1 MRLPFVLQRVK
12 GVEDVALLDHL
23 ARETTSGKYLL
34 MTEHGTHCI
43 AVDADR
49 RLVMESDPAFPAAQ
63 PLSPEG
69 FAALQVRNVHS
80 CRRVVSKKAPSS
92 SSRKRKR
99 GAMAQ

>member
-1 MRLPFVLQRVK
+1 MRLPFMLQRLK
-12 GVEDVALLDHL
+12 GVQRTHLLDYL

-34 MTEHGTHCI
+34 MTEHGTHCV

-80 CRRVVSKKAPSS
+80 CRLVVSKKAPSS

>member
-1 MRLPFVLQRVK
+1 MRLPFMLQRVK

-23 ARETTSGKYLL
+23 ARETTRGKYLL
-34 MTEHGTHCI
+34 MTEHGTHCV

-80 CRRVVSKKAPSS
+80 CRRVVPKKAPS

-99 GAMAQ
+99 GAMAE

>member
-23 ARETTSGKYLL
+23 VNQASGKYLL

-49 RLVMESDPAFPAAQ
+49 RLVMESDPAFPVAQ

-80 CRRVVSKKAPSS
+80 CRRVVPKKAA

-99 GAMAQ
+99 GATVE

>member
-12 GVEDVALLDHL
+12 GVRRGIALLDHL
-23 ARETTSGKYLL
+23 ARETTRGKYLL

-43 AVDADR
+43 AVDADH
-49 RLVMESDPAFPAAQ
+49 RLVMESDPAFPVAQ

-80 CRRVVSKKAPSS
+80 CRRVVPKKAA

-99 GAMAQ
+99 GATVE